1 MQKRILK
8 CTARV
13 LCMRSAA
20 VSVFADRHFSVL
32 HCFGKRCGRARCFC
46 IFFYTNLS
54 YTVQYKAWY
63 LDEQCLTPVGDLHM
77 VDAETGKLTPVLANL
92 QPQPKTNI
100 FYAKFMP
107 MFGTLTI
114 TRSNAADESS
124 GTQTFIYRIASV
136 SDPSFTLSVTLT
148 GDNSVTIHNLP
159 AGEYKVEQQN
169 SWSWRYSNDNAT
181 VTVTGGEE
189 AALVSFS
196 KQASSDQWLSGNSDA
211 IRNRKKKG

>member
-1 MQKRILK
+1 
-8 CTARV
+8 
-13 LCMRSAA
+13 
-20 VSVFADRHFSVL
+20 
-32 HCFGKRCGRARCFC
+32 
-46 IFFYTNLS
+46 
-54 YTVQYKAWY
+54 
-63 LDEQCLTPVGDLHM
+63 
-77 VDAETGKLTPVLANL
+77 
-92 QPQPKTNI
+92 
-100 FYAKFMP
+100 MP

-114 TRSNAADESS
+114 TRSNTADESN
-124 GTQTFIYRIASV
+124 GTQTFIYRITSV
-136 SDPSFTLSVTLT
+136 SDPSFTLSITLT

-169 SWSWRYSNDNAT
+169 SWSWRYSDDNAT